1 MTAELA
7 VAVAVTRV
15 DGALEPSGDPH
26 SATSASSAS
35 TTYGTPSACSRDYL
49 GLDARVAEAQVEQ
62 LSLPIGSVTRRC
74 TTTLVRQSA
83 ETLPPRAPPK
93 LTLEPA

>member
-7 VAVAVTRV
+7 GAVAVTRV
-15 DGALEPSGDPH
+15 DGALEPSGAH

-35 TTYGTPSACSRDYL
+35 TTDGTPSACSRDYL